1 MEKLEAAMNKAR
13 EMRQTA
19 LNSPQMPG
27 RPVAEVAARNTQEPS
42 DWAALPA
49 VTVPVGRA
57 RRSRISV
64 LFGGKDATPYDL
76 LRSRTLRALKEKDW
90 TRVAITSPGAACG
103 KTTVALNLAISMARQ
118 KDLRIMLFD
127 IDLRRPSLHK
137 ALGLHPKHSL
147 HEVLD
152 GSVALEEVAV
162 RIGDNLIV
170 ATNVT
175 AARHPSELLQS
186 AGARDVLDAIEKR
199 WKPDVM
205 IFDTSPMLAS
215 DDNVGFLANV
225 DCALLV
231 AAAESTTLANIDLCE
246 KDLAQLTNVLGVVL
260 NKCRYA
266 DDTIGYDYAV
276 YA

>member
-1 MEKLEAAMNKAR
+1 MEKLEAALNKAR

-19 LNSPQMPG
+19 LRTPLSPGQP
-27 RPVAEVAARNTQEPS
+27 AAATRHLAAEPS
-42 DWAALPA
+42 DWAALPV

-57 RRSRISV
+57 QRSRISV

-76 LRSRTLRALKEKDW
+76 LRSRTVRSMKEKDW

-103 KTTVALNLAISMARQ
+103 KTTVSLNLAISMARQ

-137 ALGLHPKHSL
+137 AIGHHPKHSF

-152 GSVALEEVAV
+152 GSVALEDVAV

-170 ATNVT
+170 VTNAV

-186 AGARDVLDAIEKR
+186 ASTREVLDAIEKR

-266 DDTIGYDYAV
+266 DESIGYDYGV
-276 YA
+276 YG